1 MELQDR
7 YDELDNI
14 ETTLRMLITEIEDKE
29 YKEIFEELMFKAQDE
44 KEDLEPRLQAIY
56 DAEEKQQERD
66 YWNNQ
71 F

>member
-1 MELQDR
+1 MDLQDR

-14 ETTLRMLITEIEDKE
+14 ETTLRMLITEIDDKE
-29 YKEIFEELMFKAQDE
+29 YIQIFEELMFKAQEE

-56 DAEEKQQERD
+56 DAEEKQQEKE
-66 YWNNQ
+66 YWDSQ